1 MTLRPLTARTMYF
14 AGANNIG
21 LITPGD
27 GTALAVDTGL
37 DKEIGR
43 KLRRALDGAGLTLR
57 AIINTHHHAD
67 HIGGNDYLVRNTP
80 GIAVYAPPIEATV
93 ISHPVLEPA
102 FLNYGA
108 VPPSPLQSRWLM
120 AKGVPVDHLIGDIDT
135 ILAGGRQH
143 ITVDGIELE
152 LIGLPGHTM
161 AQVGLFYDGVCFAAD
176 GFFGSDI
183 VARHGVLYAHNV
195 VEQLATFERLGACDA
210 QWYLPGHGAPV
221 AAADFAATLETNRT
235 ATHAATEMI
244 YAAVREPAPLDTVV
258 ARVYR
263 HLHADELDTTL
274 QKLNIPQFAV
284 LAGGVAAHLSMLEQA
299 QRVTLNLGENGLYWQ
314 QTSA

>member
-1 MTLRPLTARTMYF
+1 MTLRPLTEHTMYF

-27 GTALAVDTGL
+27 GTAIAVDTGL

-43 KLRRALDGAGLTLR
+43 KLRRALDAAGLTLR

-120 AKGVPVDHLIGDIDT
+120 AKGVPVDHLIGDVDT
-135 ILAGGRQH
+135 ILAGGHQT
-143 ITVDGIELE
+143 ITVAGIALE

-161 AQVGLFYDGVCFAAD
+161 AQVGILYDGVCFAAD
-176 GFFGSDI
+176 GFFGSEI

-195 VEQLATFERLGACDA
+195 VEQLATFARLATYDA

-221 AAADFAATLETNRT
+221 AAADLAATLDTNRT
-235 ATHAATEMI
+235 ATHAATELI

-263 HLHADELDTTL
+263 QLHAAEPGATL
-274 QKLNIPQFAV
+274 RKLTVPQFAV

-299 QRVTLNLGENGLYWQ
+299 QRVRLNLGEDGLYWQ
-314 QTSA
+314 QASA